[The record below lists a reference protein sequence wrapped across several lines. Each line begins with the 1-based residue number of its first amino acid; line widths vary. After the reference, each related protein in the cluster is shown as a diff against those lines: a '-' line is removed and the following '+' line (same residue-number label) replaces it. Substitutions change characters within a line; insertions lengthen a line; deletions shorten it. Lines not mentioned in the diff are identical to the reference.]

1 MKFPSWLLL
10 LILVSLPIISPA
22 LAATS
27 LTEVRAL
34 INEGKFDK
42 ALSDVDD
49 ILAEEPE
56 NIQARFTRGIILTR
70 MNRLKDAE
78 IIFLQL
84 IKDHPELP
92 EPYNNLAVI
101 YASQG
106 KYEKANEALKQAI
119 NTHPSYAT
127 AHENMGDIYA
137 KMASQAYNQ
146 ALELDN
152 TNEAAREKLSLVNE
166 LFSVKI
172 TGSQASNGTSEAT
185 TEIQKRPV
193 TQKPEIVA
201 KAGPA
206 VETAPAIEAK
216 ATVPVKAPPEYDQV
230 RDDAM
235 NSVRQWAISWTS
247 QDIDK
252 YISSYSPDYNPYDMT
267 REEWLEQRKERLKT
281 PEYIKV
287 TLSKIDVNVENIDR
301 VNVNFLQKYESDTY
315 SDTVMKTLMLNH
327 IDGRWLIVREESN

>member
-84 IKDHPELP
+84 INDHPELP

-166 LFSVKI
+166 LFSVKA

-201 KAGPA
+201 KAEPA
-206 VETAPAIEAK
+206 VETALAVEAK